1 MATSDT
7 KQRILT
13 IARGM
18 VQAHGYNALSF
29 RDIAQEIGIKGP
41 AVHHHF
47 TTKGDL
53 GAALARTYTDDAI
66 ALLEDLLLTSHS
78 QREVFDR
85 YIAVFRAA
93 LENGNRMCL
102 CGIMSAEL
110 EDLPE
115 PVRVEVNR
123 FTDVNIAW
131 LTRLLAL
138 GGDAG
143 ADKVPEDARRRRALA
158 IFTAIEGA
166 QLVARGHRD
175 VAMFDRV
182 IAAYRE
188 AGLCP

>member
-7 KQRILT
+7 KQRILS

-47 TTKGDL
+47 PTKGDL
-53 GAALARTYTDDAI
+53 GAALARAYADDAVV
-66 ALLEDLLLTSHS
+66 LLEELLLTSHS

-85 YIAVFRAA
+85 YVAVFRAA
-93 LENGNRMCL
+93 LENDNRMCL

-110 EDLPE
+110 ADLP
-115 PVRVEVNR
+115 VAVQVEVNR

-138 GGDAG
+138 GNEV
-143 ADKVPEDARRRRALA
+143 DKAPEDARRRRALA

-175 VAMFDRV
+175 IAMFDRV

>member
-1 MATSDT
+1 MVTSDT
-7 KQRILT
+7 KQRILQ

-47 TTKGDL
+47 PTKGDL
-53 GAALARTYTDDAI
+53 GAALARAYTEDAVV
-66 ALLEDLLLTSHS
+66 LLEELLLTSHS
-78 QREVFDR
+78 QREVFER
-85 YIAVFRAA
+85 YVSVFRAA
-93 LENGNRMCL
+93 LENDNRMCL

-110 EDLPE
+110 ADLPE
-115 PVRVEVNR
+115 AVQVEVNR

-138 GGDAG
+138 DAEP
-143 ADKVPEDARRRRALA
+143 APEDARRRRALA

-175 VAMFDRV
+175 IAMFNRV
-182 IAAYRE
+182 IDAYRE